1 MTQMFLVQY
10 YNWALGGKYYKNTFK
25 KGNKQ
30 VCFEKVL
37 KAWASRMQCDKSAV
51 KVERA
56 ERCKCERISEGG
68 ISIEE
73 GLVIL

>member
-1 MTQMFLVQY
+1 MQMFLVQY

-30 VCFEKVL
+30 VLKV
-37 KAWASRMQCDKSAV
+37 WASRMQCDKSAV

-56 ERCKCERISEGG
+56 ERCKCERVSEGG
-68 ISIEE
+68 SSIEE